1 MFCLHA
7 EHQVLHRSPLTRGL
21 CISASVKSR
30 PCWSWLQDL
39 EGKTVWEYQLHWIK
53 FVSLLEI
60 QKLHQL
66 GSHFLAKLF
75 GFAEPFF
82 LMWITWEA
90 GSSIFDSWG
99 IYVIACLKGI
109 FLFRSTHQS
118 SESNST
124 IISVLSVFFCDLI
137 VGLECWGRERTTL
150 SLGEGGGCAN
160 FFCQSRKLVSPHS
173 LIRQLLLSL
182 DLLSG
187 GEHAHRLGFFLQC
200 RTTPAVFTEGTSL
213 LAVEMLI
220 CCFQHKWGT
229 GKDMFFLSSFV
240 CSGISATC
248 HDMSPLL

>member
-1 MFCLHA
+1 M
-7 EHQVLHRSPLTRGL
+7 
-21 CISASVKSR
+21 
-30 PCWSWLQDL
+30 
-39 EGKTVWEYQLHWIK
+39 
-53 FVSLLEI
+53 
-60 QKLHQL
+60 
-66 GSHFLAKLF
+66 
-75 GFAEPFF
+75 
-82 LMWITWEA
+82 
-90 GSSIFDSWG
+90 
-99 IYVIACLKGI
+99 IACLKGI

-200 RTTPAVFTEGTSL
+200 RTTPAVSTEGTSL